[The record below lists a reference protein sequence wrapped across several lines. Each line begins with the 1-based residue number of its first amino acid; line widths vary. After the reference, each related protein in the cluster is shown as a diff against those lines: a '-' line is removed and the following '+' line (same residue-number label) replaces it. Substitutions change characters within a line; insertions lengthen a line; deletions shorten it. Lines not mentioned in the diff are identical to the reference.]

1 MAKPAPELQVIQG
14 IVSQLHVGEATV
26 NLLRSQQGAVN
37 TVAGVG
43 SVLAEQYG
51 NAANAAMVANYGGED
66 VDMFA
71 CYVGDQ
77 LVQGCFSRVMF
88 ANGDH
93 VKVVTD
99 KLADAEQLHA
109 YAVLRPSDGLLSM
122 PYNTGRGIW
131 AEFWKNMRWG
141 AWLYSGSML
150 FIGLCIWY
158 ASTPND
164 RSIELFA
171 LSILIGFAIMLSM
184 SLWAFFS
191 ESEGQTSTAIF
202 KALKFPRSEHLNLK
216 PSSICPYEGYANE
229 HSIFRY
235 RRIVKAA
242 DDVHGAPE
250 PEPLKPFHVALAERQ
265 KEQKSNG
272 S

>member
-1 MAKPAPELQVIQG
+1 MTYTVLQGVI
-14 IVSQLHVGEATV
+14 SQLHVGEATI
-26 NLLRSQQGAVN
+26 NLLRSQQGAAN

-51 NAANAAMVANYGGED
+51 TAANAAMVANYGGED

-99 KLADAEQLHA
+99 KLTDADQLHA
-109 YAVLRPSDGLLSM
+109 HAVLRPSDGLLSM

-131 AEFWKNMRWG
+131 AEFWKNIRWG
-141 AWLYSGSML
+141 GCLYAGSLVIFGGYTFFISDIGEQTAQFFGFFASLGLLFML
-150 FIGLCIWY
+150 
-158 ASTPND
+158 A
-164 RSIELFA
+164 
-171 LSILIGFAIMLSM
+171 M

-191 ESEGQTSTAIF
+191 ESEGKTSTAIF
-202 KALKFPRSEHLNLK
+202 KALQFPRPEQLNLK

-242 DDVHGAPE
+242 DDVHGSPE
-250 PEPLKPFHVALAERQ
+250 PEPLKPFHIALAERQ
-265 KEQKSNG
+265 KEEKKTSG